1 MMIRMVSVC
10 LALIFVL
17 TFSFS
22 FAFAAGG
29 AEDGDPPDVDTRRES
44 RILQHLH
51 G

>member
-29 AEDGDPPDVDTRRES
+29 AEDGDLPDVSIGDLEGKT
-44 RILQHLH
+44 I
-51 G
+51 GV